1 MHRFLVLCGMF
12 LLFVGPGLELAAPAA
27 EAIVGHVTLKAGDV
41 DRTFDAIRFALPGNA
56 RGPMVFAKAPD
67 GTLSTVQIDTAGDG
81 WLLVPKL
88 AAGASVTYTIIK
100 SDRVAE
106 IPVSIHVERLGSKL
120 GVREGERPIL
130 EYQAEP
136 GELPRPDIKD
146 VYRRGG
152 YIHPV
157 TTPDGMVV
165 TDDFAVNHVHHH
177 GIWMAWTHTQFE
189 GRTPDFWNMG
199 DRKGRVEFVNLDYYW
214 SGPVHG
220 GFVTEHRFVDLLAP
234 GGKTALN
241 ERWTLRVYPT
251 PDGPDK
257 VWVFDLESVQTCAT
271 DQPLILPE
279 YIYGGLGIRGR
290 GEWDGAGNA
299 FWLTSTGETNRV
311 AAQGTRPNWCYLGGE
326 IDGKRGGIAVLCD
339 PANFRAPQPVRVH
352 PTEPYMSLAPQE
364 MGEMR
369 IEPGKPYVSRYRFIV
384 MDGEPSKER
393 IDQYW
398 RDYAEPIQVEPD
410 WVK

>member
-1 MHRFLVLCGMF
+1 MHRSRWLAGVLAFSLYACGSET
-12 LLFVGPGLELAAPAA
+12 LLAA
-27 EAIVGHVTLKAGDV
+27 ESVVGTLTVSAGDV
-41 DRTFDAIRFALPGNA
+41 DRSFDAVRFALPADA
-56 RGPMVFAKAPD
+56 RGPMIFAQDAA
-67 GTLSTVQIDTAGDG
+67 GERSTVQIDADGNG
-81 WLLVPKL
+81 WLLIRELRKEQE
-88 AAGASVTYTIIK
+88 AQFEIIK

-106 IPVSIHVERLGSKL
+106 IPVSVHVDRLGKKL
-120 GVREGERPIL
+120 RVREGGSPIL

-136 GELPRPDIKD
+136 GEFPRPDIKES
-146 VYRRGG
+146 YRRGG

-214 SGPVHG
+214 SGAVQG
-220 GFVTEHRFVDLLAP
+220 GFVTEHRYVDLLAP
-234 GGKTALN
+234 GGKTVLN
-241 ERWTLRVYPT
+241 ERWTVRVYPT

-257 VWVFDLESVQTCAT
+257 VWIFDLESVQTCAT
-271 DQPLILPE
+271 DHSLILPE

-299 FWLTSTGETNRV
+299 FWLTSDGETDRV
-311 AAQGTRPNWCYLGGE
+311 KAQGSRPNWCYLGGD
-326 IDGKRGGIAVLCD
+326 IGGKRGGIAVLCN

-352 PTEPYMSLAPQE
+352 PTEPYMSVAPQE

-369 IEPGKPYVSRYRFIV
+369 IEPGKPYISRYRFIV
-384 MDGEPSKER
+384 MDGTPSKSR
-393 IDQYW
+393 LDRFW
-398 RDYAEPIQVEPD
+398 DDYAHPIAVTAS
-410 WVK
+410 WSK